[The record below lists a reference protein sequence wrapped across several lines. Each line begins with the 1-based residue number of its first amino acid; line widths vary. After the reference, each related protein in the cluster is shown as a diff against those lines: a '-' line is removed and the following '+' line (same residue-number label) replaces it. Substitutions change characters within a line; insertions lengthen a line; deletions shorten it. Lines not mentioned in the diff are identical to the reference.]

1 MNINERLAA
10 ILKAVPAVG
19 KKEKGSLTYNFR
31 GVDSVFNALHALF
44 SEQGVYLRPELLSQT
59 SERLEGVNRD
69 GRIQITHIVKV
80 VIRYHFTAPD
90 GSTTFADGFAEA
102 FDFSDKAAFK
112 AQSMALKYVLTS
124 MFLIPTQDV
133 KDVEV
138 DNIETVK
145 PVDGLQLTRVQ
156 SDLQDKI
163 IKLINKEGFDAEKR
177 KQVTDWLSKP
187 KSEKALLEMLAKI
200 EA

>member
-10 ILKAVPAVG
+10 ILKAVPAVS
-19 KKEKGSLTYNFR
+19 KKERGSLSYNFR

-44 SEQGVYLRPELLSQT
+44 SENGVFIRPELLSQS

-69 GRIQITHIVKV
+69 GKIQITHIVKV
-80 VIRYHFTAPD
+80 VMRYHFTAPD

-138 DNIETVK
+138 DNIETIK
-145 PVDGLQLTRVQ
+145 LEFSKIQ

-163 IKLINKEGFDAEKR
+163 IKLINKDDFDAEKR
-177 KQVTDWLSKP
+177 KQALDWLSKP
-187 KSEKALLEMLAKI
+187 KSEKALTEMLVKLQA
-200 EA
+200 

>member
-44 SEQGVYLRPELLSQT
+44 SEQGVFLRPELLSQT

-69 GRIQITHIVKV
+69 GKLQITHIVKV

-90 GSTTFADGFAEA
+90 GTTTFADGFAEA

-145 PVDGLQLTRVQ
+145 PELTRIQ

-163 IKLINKEGFDAEKR
+163 IAYTNRPNFNAEKR
-177 KQVTDWLSKP
+177 KQVLDWLSKP
-187 KSEKALLEMLAKI
+187 KSEKALTEMLAKI